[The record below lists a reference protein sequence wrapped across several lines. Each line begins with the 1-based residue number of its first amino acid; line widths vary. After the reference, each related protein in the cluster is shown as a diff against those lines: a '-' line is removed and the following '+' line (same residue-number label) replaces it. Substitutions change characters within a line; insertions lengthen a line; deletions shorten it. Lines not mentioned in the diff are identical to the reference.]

1 MRRFP
6 FFQSLAILLF
16 LAALTV
22 GFDVRAGALTS
33 QDRGEQQA
41 VAAAQGLGEG
51 PSSKRI
57 QMAILLDTSN
67 SMDGLINQARGQIWK
82 IVNEFATA
90 QGPDGQLPDFEVALF
105 EYGNDSL
112 DAEGGHLRMV
122 TPFTDDLDK
131 VSQDLFSLT
140 TNGGQEYCGY
150 VLNAS
155 LERLK
160 WSDAEEDL
168 KLIFIAGNEPYTQ
181 GDVDPY
187 EVAQRAIQRSIT
199 VNTIF
204 CGAQAQGINTGW
216 QKGARLA
223 DGSFI
228 NIDQNVAAVAVETPQ
243 DKKLAE
249 LSEKINT
256 TYVFF
261 GEKKDREARKR
272 LQTGQDRAASRGG
285 RGVAAARATAK
296 AGRLYRSEDFDL
308 ASAIQAGRVKLEDV
322 KPEMLPEELKDKSHE
337 EIQEYLNTKLAQ
349 RAQIQKE
356 IAELS
361 AEREKFIAAAL
372 AESGEPGAETLES
385 AVLKAVHDQ
394 AARKNIQFDKGK
406 KRNGAGGEGN

>member
-1 MRRFP
+1 MRP
-6 FFQSLAILLF
+6 FTFRSSFAILLLF
-16 LAALTV
+16 TAFIV
-22 GFDVRAGALTS
+22 GISNRTGASTLR
-33 QDRGEQQA
+33 DGAKQQA
-41 VAAAQGLGEG
+41 AAVVQDQHEI
-51 PSSKRI
+51 PESKRI
-57 QMAILLDTSN
+57 QMAVLLDTSN

-82 IVNEFATA
+82 IVNEFAIA
-90 QGPDGQLPDFEVALF
+90 KGPNGQLPNFEVALF
-105 EYGNDSL
+105 EYGNNSL

-131 VSQDLFSLT
+131 VSHDLFSLT
-140 TNGGQEYCGY
+140 TNGGQEYCGH
-150 VLNAS
+150 VLKAS
-155 LERLK
+155 LERLD
-160 WSDAEEDL
+160 WSDAEDDL

-228 NIDQNVAAVAVETPQ
+228 NIDQNIASVAVETPH

-261 GEKKDREARKR
+261 GEKKDREARRR
-272 LQTGQDRAASRGG
+272 LQRIQDRAAAGGG
-285 RGVAAARATAK
+285 RGVAATRATAK
-296 AGRLYRSEDFDL
+296 AGRLYRTEDFDL
-308 ASAIQAGRVKLEDV
+308 VSAIQAGRVKLEDV
-322 KPEMLPEELKDKSHE
+322 KPELLPEELKGKSSE
-337 EIQEYLNTKLAQ
+337 EIQNYLNAKSAE

-356 IAELS
+356 IAQLS

-372 AESGEPGAETLES
+372 AAKGEPGAETLES

-406 KRNGAGGEGN
+406 QEKTAGGKGR